1 MSLCTAIP
9 IATFLALKLVYGL
22 SMVGSV
28 NISLTIDDT
37 SISAIGASG
46 QTE

>member
-1 MSLCTAIP
+1 MGLRTAIP
-9 IATFLALKLVYGL
+9 IVTVVALEFVYGL
-22 SMVGSV
+22 SMVCSV
-28 NISLTIDDT
+28 DNSFAIDDT